1 MGGAYKLVAIG
12 EATAGVIRQRYDVA
26 FVSET
31 ADAISL
37 GTSYPSDL
45 GPRILLACSA
55 LQKPTLREAL
65 EKRGFEVTTLH
76 TYTTEGRKR
85 CELNETEVEALD
97 RVEIWTFAS
106 PSAVEA
112 VNRWNIDLGHNS
124 HMFMM
129 MVRFLG

>member
-1 MGGAYKLVAIG
+1 MIALTREITFRALEYEVPSGFDSVCLTSPEAARQWKSGAYKLVAIG

-76 TYTTEGRKR
+76 TYTTE
-85 CELNETEVEALD
+85 
-97 RVEIWTFAS
+97 
-106 PSAVEA
+106 
-112 VNRWNIDLGHNS
+112 
-124 HMFMM
+124 
-129 MVRFLG
+129 